1 MKKQFNIQIEE
12 NAKIEI
18 ANAYEWYETQ
28 KEGLGEIFFFEIQK
42 AINAIQKAPNGYQQ
56 INHHRQFPLTN
67 FPFILLY
74 EIQKETLFIDAVFHT
89 SRNPD
94 KKPKY

>member
-28 KEGLGEIFFFEIQK
+28 KEGLEEIFFFEIQK
-42 AINAIQKAPNGYQQ
+42 AINAIQK
-56 INHHRQFPLTN
+56 HLMDTN
-67 FPFILLY
+67 KSI
-74 EIQKETLFIDAVFHT
+74 ITDNFH
-89 SRNPD
+89 
-94 KKPKY
+94 

>member
-42 AINAIQKAPNGYQQ
+42 AINAIQK
-56 INHHRQFPLTN
+56 HLMDTN
-67 FPFILLY
+67 KSI
-74 EIQKETLFIDAVFHT
+74 ITDNFH
-89 SRNPD
+89 
-94 KKPKY
+94 

>member
-1 MKKQFNIQIEE
+1 MKKKFNIQIEE

-42 AINAIQKAPNGYQQ
+42 AINTIQKAPNGYQE
-56 INHHRQFPLTN
+56 INHHRQSP
-67 FPFILLY
+67 
-74 EIQKETLFIDAVFHT
+74 
-89 SRNPD
+89 
-94 KKPKY
+94 